1 MRYEENIEQLLN
13 GFIDGQLTPREQT
26 ELKRLMRNDAQ
37 LEKRLAQLQ
46 KCRMLLASLPVEKAP
61 DGLIERVGIA
71 ETTRTAFGGPRRLS
85 ADIPP
90 HREESVEPASLRQE
104 SIGPR
109 RAGLAET
116 GESRR
121 ASQGGPAPA
130 ETVRTG
136 ARELMLRKMLSAA
149 AIILLTAGLLVIVW
163 MVVSPGEQIPKPTVA
178 AKKPAETP
186 AAETKGT
193 AEKPTPKPAPTDTKV
208 TEAASA
214 AGDIKPSVVVAPSGM
229 AYATKQPDSE
239 KAVGAETIFSGTL
252 ELKANKLLAAD
263 VALKKV
269 LEQTLASE
277 FVRLPTE
284 SAKGSLTGGDKYV
297 YALDCNVA
305 KMNSFLAAAEVI
317 WEQFSDAKLLVP
329 AGPEQQG
336 VVIDSVKTWQ
346 IGDLSAISEPER
358 LMKAANYYAIL
369 NNSQRILQQDDQALA
384 QGEEDI
390 LQLLD
395 KPKPK
400 PVLTKD
406 EQPVEKRPAGPQKVH
421 LTIELSADQK

>member
-1 MRYEENIEQLLN
+1 MKYDENIEQLLN

-46 KCRMLLASLPVEKAP
+46 KCRMLLVSLPVEKAP

-71 ETTRTAFGGPRRLS
+71 ETTRTAFGGPRRVS
-85 ADIPP
+85 TDIPSY
-90 HREESVEPASLRQE
+90 RQESVEPASLHQE

-109 RAGLAET
+109 RAGLSET

-121 ASQGGPAPA
+121 ASQGEPAPA
-130 ETVRTG
+130 ESVRTG
-136 ARELMLRKMLSAA
+136 ARQLMLRKMLSAA

-163 MVVSPGEQIPKPTVA
+163 MVVSPGEQIPKPPVVV
-178 AKKPAETP
+178 KKPVETP
-186 AAETKGT
+186 VAETKGT
-193 AEKPTPKPAPTDTKV
+193 TEKPVSEPALTNTKV

-214 AGDIKPSVVVAPSGM
+214 AGDVKASVVAAPPGM
-229 AYATKQPDSE
+229 ANATKQPEPE
-239 KAVGAETIFSGTL
+239 KAVSAVTIFSATVQ
-252 ELKANKLLAAD
+252 LKAEKLLAAD
-263 VALKKV
+263 VALKNI

-305 KMNSFLAAAEVI
+305 KMNSFLAAAEAI
-317 WEQFSDAKLLVP
+317 WEQFSDAKLLVRT
-329 AGPEQQG
+329 GPERQS

-346 IGDLSAISEPER
+346 IGDLSAISDPER
-358 LMKAANYYAIL
+358 LIKAAQYYAIL
-369 NNSQRILQQDDQALA
+369 NDSQRILQQDDQALA

-406 EQPVEKRPAGPQKVH
+406 EQPGEKRPTGQQKVH